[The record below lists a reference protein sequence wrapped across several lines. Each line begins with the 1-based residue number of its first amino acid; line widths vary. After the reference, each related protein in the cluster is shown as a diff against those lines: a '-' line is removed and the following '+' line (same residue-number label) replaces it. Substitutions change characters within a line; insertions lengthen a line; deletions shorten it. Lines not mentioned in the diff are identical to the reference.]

1 MPALPW
7 GYPMKSHQKLGKEL
21 ELFHSDPLVGAGLPL
36 WLPAG
41 AAMRYAIESYVHEAE
56 RLAGYQH
63 VYSPPIAKQQMYVQ
77 SGHLEKFADDMF
89 PPMVE
94 EGQEAM
100 MLRPSLCPH
109 HIMVYKARGRS
120 YRDLPLRIAE
130 LGGQYRSERSGVLS
144 GLSRVRSI
152 WLNDAHI
159 FCPGDLVGQEVS
171 QILSMIGEAHRVLGF
186 QAHSFQLSL
195 RGDLDK
201 GKYLGEPGEW
211 DLAESL
217 LRKALV
223 EADVPFREEP
233 GEAAFYGP
241 KIDIQVR
248 DVMGREFAISTIQV
262 DFSLPQ
268 RFDLSYVDSDGRKRR
283 PVMVHRSLIG
293 GLERLLAHLIEAH
306 QGAFPVWYAPVQ
318 LVVLPVGEAQHE
330 SAWRMAEEAMRA
342 GLRAEVA
349 ADGSL
354 GLRLR
359 EIISQRVPYAAV
371 IGPKE
376 DSVGAVSLR
385 LRDGVQLPQRPVAEA
400 LALIG
405 EVASR
410 RLPGLVP

>member
-1 MPALPW
+1 
-7 GYPMKSHQKLGKEL
+7 MKNHQKLGREL
-21 ELFHSDPLVGAGLPL
+21 DLYHSDPLVGAGLPL

-41 AAMRYAIESYVHEAE
+41 AAMRHAIESYLHEAE

-63 VYSPPIAKQQMYVQ
+63 VYSPPIAKRQMFVQ
-77 SGHLEKFADDMF
+77 SGHLANFADDMF

-94 EGQEAM
+94 DDEDEAM

-109 HIMVYKARGRS
+109 HVMVYRSRGRS
-120 YRDLPLRIAE
+120 YRELPLRIAE
-130 LGGQYRSERSGVLS
+130 LGGMYRSERSGVLS

-159 FCPGDLVGQEVS
+159 FCPPSLVGEEVS
-171 QILSMIGEAHRVLGF
+171 HILAMVGEAHCLLGF
-186 QAHSFQLSL
+186 HAHGFQLSL

-201 GKYLGEPGEW
+201 GKYLGEPAEW
-211 DLAESL
+211 DRAEAL
-217 LRKALV
+217 LREALV
-223 EADVPFREEP
+223 GAGVPFVEEP

-248 DVMGREFAISTIQV
+248 DVLDREFSIATIQV
-262 DFSLPQ
+262 DFALPE
-268 RFDLSYVDSDGRKRR
+268 RFQLSYADSDGRKHR
-283 PVMVHRSLIG
+283 PVMVHRSLVG
-293 GLERLLAHLIEAH
+293 GLERLLAHLIEVH

-318 LVVLPVGEAQHE
+318 LVVLPVGGQQQA
-330 SAWRMAEEAMRA
+330 SAFRLADAARRA

-359 EIISQRVPYAAV
+359 EIISRRVPYAAV

-376 DSVGAVSLR
+376 DSSSEVSLR
-385 LRDGVQLPQRPVAEA
+385 LRDGSQLPAMPAADA

-405 EVASR
+405 EVSAQ
-410 RLPGLVP
+410 RLPSLLP